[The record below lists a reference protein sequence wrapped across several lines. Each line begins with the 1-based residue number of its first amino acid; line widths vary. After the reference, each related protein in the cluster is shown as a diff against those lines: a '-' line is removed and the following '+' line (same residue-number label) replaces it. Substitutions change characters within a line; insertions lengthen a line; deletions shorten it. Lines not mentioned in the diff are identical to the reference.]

1 MLSPASNLA
10 RLLSRSAGFLR
21 TPAGFLL
28 GEGEREDPEDDDEDD
43 DEEEEESES
52 DELEDE
58 LGDCSF
64 LERFLP
70 ILPLMSGG

>member
-1 MLSPASNLA
+1 M
-10 RLLSRSAGFLR
+10 
-21 TPAGFLL
+21 L

-43 DEEEEESES
+43 DEEEEEESES

-70 ILPLMSGG
+70 IVPSILEGVLRAKVG